1 MFLALVTL
9 TLFVVSAA
17 VLINMNFLRRSN
29 FYVSFMSSIYMF
41 QNHRLS
47 NENVAR
53 DQVEDI
59 TRLAPVYL
67 HPQGVCVVKIMAMTY
82 NIYGDTYNMQHI
94 ASYMKAKPKSRN
106 LYFSFASLKV
116 CYTCNRAP

>member
-1 MFLALVTL
+1 M
-9 TLFVVSAA
+9 
-17 VLINMNFLRRSN
+17 
-29 FYVSFMSSIYMF
+29 
-41 QNHRLS
+41 
-47 NENVAR
+47 
-53 DQVEDI
+53 EDI

-67 HPQGVCVVKIMAMTY
+67 HPQGVCAVKIMAMTY

-116 CYTCNRAP
+116 CYTCNRAPYGCTCHSDTISELCSFCRRRLVTLQYVDVLHLGDT